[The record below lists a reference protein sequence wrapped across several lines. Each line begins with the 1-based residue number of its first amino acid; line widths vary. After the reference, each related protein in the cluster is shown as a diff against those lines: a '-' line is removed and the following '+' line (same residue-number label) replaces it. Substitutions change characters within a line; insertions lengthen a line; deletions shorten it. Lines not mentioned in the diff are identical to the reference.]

1 MFGLSFGEITLLLIV
16 GIVVVGPKNLP
27 SMMRTAGQWI
37 AKLRRMST
45 DLRAQS
51 GIDELIRLEG
61 LEREIAELRSLTRM
75 NVVDSLITPA
85 ISPAL
90 SHAVAAAPPRPALKG
105 PEVTRDAPLRERE
118 YPLLGCDAEG
128 ALPDDAVIY
137 APPIAPEPAPE
148 LAPEPTTALEHAP
161 PAAPENLMA
170 PAPEL
175 ASPAAPENF
184 MAPAP
189 ELVAAPENF
198 MAPAPAP
205 ELVAAPAKAPE
216 PLAAP
221 ARLADTLAA
230 ANVAGAGDAGAPKA
244 QPEPLHADER
254 REGSAL

>member
-1 MFGLSFGEITLLLIV
+1 VFGLSFGEITLLLIV

-27 SMMRTAGQWI
+27 SMMRTVGQWI

-61 LEREIAELRSLTRM
+61 LEREIAELRSFTRM

-85 ISPAL
+85 ISPSL
-90 SHAVAAAPPRPALKG
+90 THAVAAAPPRPVPRM

-137 APPIAPEPAPE
+137 APPPQPITPEPR
-148 LAPEPTTALEHAP
+148 PEPQHVP
-161 PAAPENLMA
+161 
-170 PAPEL
+170 
-175 ASPAAPENF
+175 
-184 MAPAP
+184 
-189 ELVAAPENF
+189 V
-198 MAPAPAP
+198 PAPAP
-205 ELVAAPAKAPE
+205 EAAPA
-216 PLAAP
+216 
-221 ARLADTLAA
+221 LADDALVVSQ
-230 ANVAGAGDAGAPKA
+230 VAVTRDTGSSRA
-244 QPEPLHADER
+244 QPEPLHAEER

>member
-90 SHAVAAAPPRPALKG
+90 SHAVAAAPPRPAPKV

-137 APPIAPEPAPE
+137 APPIPPEPATA
-148 LAPEPTTALEHAP
+148 LAPEP

-175 ASPAAPENF
+175 ASAAAPENL

-189 ELVAAPENF
+189 ELASTAAPEPA
-198 MAPAPAP
+198 MAPAPLAY
-205 ELVAAPAKAPE
+205 A
-216 PLAAP
+216 LAAEK
-221 ARLADTLAA
+221 
-230 ANVAGAGDAGAPKA
+230 VASTEDAGSPKA

-254 REGSAL
+254 REGSTL